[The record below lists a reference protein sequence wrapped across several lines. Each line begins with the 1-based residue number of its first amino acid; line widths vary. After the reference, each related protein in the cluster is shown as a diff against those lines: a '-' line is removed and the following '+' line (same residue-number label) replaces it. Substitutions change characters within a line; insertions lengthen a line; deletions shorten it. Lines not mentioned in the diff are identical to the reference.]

1 MTNYYFIKEKEKK
14 NYEKERETKERA
26 EKRVHIGE
34 FVEQDD
40 TNSHIWGELH
50 VSFHIPAWEIVAQ
63 ALIGSGGSHTSNY
76 ITC

>member
-40 TNSHIWGELH
+40 TNSHI
-50 VSFHIPAWEIVAQ
+50 
-63 ALIGSGGSHTSNY
+63 
-76 ITC
+76 